1 MVLLDAGIVVVV
13 AVEIEVVEEEAM
25 SVTVD
30 AVAPVDAVELL
41 GDVEVNDDVD
51 DVVVVAAVVVVR

>member
-13 AVEIEVVEEEAM
+13 VEIEVVEEEAM

-30 AVAPVDAVELL
+30 AAVAPVDVVELL

-51 DVVVVAAVVVVR
+51 DVVVVAVVVVR